1 MLTDVMVFNVAFGF
15 SFALSRLG
23 KQYLFLQSQ
32 IYFKKILEIKVFII
46 VTLVTFPNC
55 VWIKKVHF
63 YVYET
68 DYFPE
73 RPTEKIRL

>member
-1 MLTDVMVFNVAFGF
+1 MLTEIIVFNVAFRF

-32 IYFKKILEIKVFII
+32 MNFKKILEITVFII

-55 VWIKKVHF
+55 ALLDVMSWNLH
-63 YVYET
+63 
-68 DYFPE
+68 
-73 RPTEKIRL
+73 